1 MSPFQFTRYLYE
13 KDEVQFALLFS
24 MLNKNTEESL
34 YWAYELYYSGYKT
47 ELSNWLWKIYYDFYA
62 ILNPSFHDFL
72 LSKMK
77 LLDDVKTVSSIIT
90 NFIIRPYT
98 LDVFI
103 LRQIVLN
110 CDCDCEIDMEE
121 NTVNSVNSLNSLNT
135 KFALLN
141 KGNYIQI
148 AYWILNSSD
157 NELENIVQTVIQFF
171 INKGLTLDVTKE
183 TNKYVKS
190 CKISGVN
197 KQIVLLSQILHYY
210 VLTTKTRLGKK
221 VFICS
226 EDDEILK
233 YKTVTIDLLSKRSA
247 YKILKIAA
255 IYSIDK
261 ENYLSLFQLKREN
274 ENDTINIVD
283 AYKNNWEYY
292 ASFSPLWLERIQ
304 KHNGTIDHEHKKIH
318 FDNDDDMELFY
329 NNYGLEP
336 DEQPKSIQEKS
347 IQPIQQK
354 RKWSSFYKKYNKRGI
369 TNIHEDY
376 LVQLD
381 KLEY

>member
-1 MSPFQFTRYLYE
+1 MSPLFQFTRYLYE
-13 KDEVQFALLFS
+13 KDEVQIALLFS

-47 ELSNWLWKIYYDFYA
+47 ELSNLLWKMYYDFYA
-62 ILNPSFHDFL
+62 ILNPSFNDFL

-77 LLDDVKTVSSIIT
+77 LFHDAKTVSSIIT
-90 NFIIRPYT
+90 NLIIRPYT

-110 CDCDCEIDMEE
+110 CDVEE
-121 NTVNSVNSLNSLNT
+121 VDTVNTVNSLNT
-135 KFALLN
+135 KFTLLN
-141 KGNYIQI
+141 EENYLVI
-148 AYWILNSSD
+148 ASWILNVSD
-157 NELENIVQTVIQFF
+157 NEVENIVQIVIQFF
-171 INKGLTLDVTKE
+171 TDKGLILDVTKE
-183 TNKYVKS
+183 TSKYVKS
-190 CKISGVN
+190 CKMSGVN
-197 KQIVLLSQILHYY
+197 KQIVLLSQVLHYY
-210 VLTTKTRLGKK
+210 VLKRKTRLGKK
-221 VFICS
+221 VFVCS
-226 EDDEILK
+226 EDNEILK
-233 YKTVTIDLLSKRSA
+233 YKTVETDLLSKRSS

-274 ENDTINIVD
+274 ENDMIAD

-304 KHNGTIDHEHKKIH
+304 KHNGTIDHEHTKIH
-318 FDNDDDMELFY
+318 FDNDDNLELFY

-354 RKWSSFYKKYNKRGI
+354 RNWSSFYKKYNKKGI
-369 TNIHEDY
+369 TKIEEEY
-376 LVQLD
+376 LCQLD